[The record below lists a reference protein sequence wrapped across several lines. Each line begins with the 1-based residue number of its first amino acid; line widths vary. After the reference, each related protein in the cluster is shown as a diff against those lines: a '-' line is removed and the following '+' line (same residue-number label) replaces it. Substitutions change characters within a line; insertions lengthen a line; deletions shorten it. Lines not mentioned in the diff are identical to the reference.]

1 MRSAD
6 EAEAVLEVL
15 FILSGILT
23 DERKYAL
30 H

>member
-23 DERKYAL
+23 DERKNAL